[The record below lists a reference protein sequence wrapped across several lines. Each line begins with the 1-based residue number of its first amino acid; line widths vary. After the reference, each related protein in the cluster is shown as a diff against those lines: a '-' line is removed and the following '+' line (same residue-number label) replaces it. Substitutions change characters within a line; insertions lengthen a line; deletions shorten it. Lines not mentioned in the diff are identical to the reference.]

1 MVLFAG
7 GLVFP
12 FRTTGFL
19 FAAAF
24 FRGAAFLADPFPE
37 DAAARFLP
45 DGFAFLGDGGFAAIQ
60 TFLVLQ

>member
-12 FRTTGFL
+12 FRAAGFL

-24 FRGAAFLADPFPE
+24 FRGAAFLADPLPE
-37 DAAARFLP
+37 DAAVRFLA
-45 DGFAFLGDGGFAAIQ
+45 DGFAFLEDGGFAAIS
-60 TFLVLQ
+60 TFF